1 MKKVKSSEVSVGLK
15 AFYTTDFDG
24 HWPVGTAAVVVAETE
39 KGAERMLQAELKR
52 VGLTSKIKGKLIE
65 LDEPGAIILCDGG
78 Y

>member
-1 MKKVKSSEVSVGLK
+1 
-15 AFYTTDFDG
+15 
-24 HWPVGTAAVVVAETE
+24 VAETE